1 MDVKIKPAENKNTNR
16 ANTNRANSNSLRIFA
31 LILGLVIAVIIVLVK
46 YNPQLFDSFFKEKV
60 SPAEQILVQDSGLD
74 KIAPAES
81 YLTGPEVPLLS
92 FSPDEKELDK
102 ELDTENEDL
111 VIAENMEPEAR
122 HPYEIEVEKDEL
134 AEKNI
139 DSSEKQIRL
148 ISGLNNYRLFL
159 ANAERLMTKFRQD
172 QLFYNELRFFN
183 SITHPNMIKNTLLLL
198 DDYNKMLSNPECEC
212 TDKFVEI
219 FSSKLMSK
227 FIKVTK
233 ISKTKEDQKQLKD
246 GINENLPVLINYIYS
261 PELQGSFIK

>member
-1 MDVKIKPAENKNTNR
+1 MHEKIKPVENKNTK
-16 ANTNRANSNSLRIFA
+16 RANSNSLRIFA
-31 LILGLVIAVIIVLVK
+31 LILGLVIAVIVVLVK
-46 YNPQLFDSFFKEKV
+46 YNPQLFDSFVKEKS
-60 SPAEQILVQDSGLD
+60 SPAEQILVEDSSLD
-74 KIAPAES
+74 KTAPEES
-81 YLTGPEVPLLS
+81 YFPGSEEVPLLS
-92 FSPDEKELDK
+92 FLPDENELDR
-102 ELDTENEDL
+102 ENGDHL
-111 VIAENMEPEAR
+111 RGAENLEPEAR
-122 HPYEIEVEKDEL
+122 HPYEVEVEKDEL
-134 AEKNI
+134 AKKNI

-183 SITHPNMIKNTLLLL
+183 SITHPSMIKNTLLLL

-233 ISKTKEDQKQLKD
+233 ISKTREEQKQLKD

-261 PELQGSFIK
+261 SELQGSFIK

>member
-1 MDVKIKPAENKNTNR
+1 MNGKIKPTENKNTK
-16 ANTNRANSNSLRIFA
+16 RANSNSLRIFA
-31 LILGLVIAVIIVLVK
+31 LILGLVIAVIVVLVK
-46 YNPQLFDSFFKEKV
+46 YNPQLFDSFFKEKS
-60 SPAEQILVQDSGLD
+60 SPAEQILVQDSSLD
-74 KIAPAES
+74 KAAPEES
-81 YLTGPEVPLLS
+81 YFPGPEVPLLS
-92 FSPDEKELDK
+92 FSPDENELDR
-102 ELDTENEDL
+102 ENGDL
-111 VIAENMEPEAR
+111 TVAENKEPEAR

-139 DSSEKQIRL
+139 DSSEKQLRL

-233 ISKTKEDQKQLKD
+233 ISKTKEEQKQLKD

-261 PELQGSFIK
+261 SELQGSFIK